1 MDNDR
6 HRTSPF
12 TFLFVA
18 FCLLLSVGRF
28 RTLARTDFRLRATL
42 DRTVDDQLTVL
53 EGNTHPLARA
63 DFDSG
68 LAPPWLPMERML
80 LVLKRSSEAE
90 AALSKLLDEQLDPAS
105 KNFHNWI
112 TPEQFG
118 QRFGPSD
125 RDIENVTSWLSSHG
139 FEVGHVPQGR
149 TIIEFS
155 GTAREVWEAFHTEIH
170 KY

>member
-1 MDNDR
+1 MGNDR
-6 HRTSPF
+6 HSGSPF

-18 FCLLLSVGRF
+18 FCLLLSVEWF
-28 RTLARTDFRLRATL
+28 RTLARTDSPLRASIN
-42 DRTVDDQLTVL
+42 RTVDDQRTVL

-68 LAPPWLPMERML
+68 PAPPWLPMERML

-118 QRFGPSD
+118 LASHDNTGAVDNFYFCQ
-125 RDIENVTSWLSSHG
+125 LS
-139 FEVGHVPQGR
+139 
-149 TIIEFS
+149 
-155 GTAREVWEAFHTEIH
+155 
-170 KY
+170 

>member
-1 MDNDR
+1 MDNDG
-6 HRTSPF
+6 HLTSRF
-12 TFLFVA
+12 TFLFLAV
-18 FCLLLSVGRF
+18 CLLLSVEQF
-28 RTLARTDFRLRATL
+28 RTLARTDSPLRATI

-68 LAPPWLPMERML
+68 PAPPSLPMERML

-90 AALSKLLDEQLDPAS
+90 TALNKLLDEQLDPAS

-118 QRFGPSD
+118 
-125 RDIENVTSWLSSHG
+125 
-139 FEVGHVPQGR
+139 
-149 TIIEFS
+149 
-155 GTAREVWEAFHTEIH
+155 
-170 KY
+170 